1 MIERVRGP
9 LVVLSKAN
17 LSLLDLSNFL
27 DFQTILY
34 SFSFSCHSFS
44 CQNYQMQIF
53 PISSLGAALSLIRD
67 SFWDVKNPARDRILF
82 SFGTHLF
89 PSVILV
95 WHAHWR
101 MTLMCFFLAKRLQ
114 LSFLHIL
121 YSIYIICFLHFLK
134 HYYRLL

>member
-1 MIERVRGP
+1 MIERVR
-9 LVVLSKAN
+9 VVLSKAN

-34 SFSFSCHSFS
+34 SFSFS

-121 YSIYIICFLHFLK
+121 YNIYIICFLHFLK